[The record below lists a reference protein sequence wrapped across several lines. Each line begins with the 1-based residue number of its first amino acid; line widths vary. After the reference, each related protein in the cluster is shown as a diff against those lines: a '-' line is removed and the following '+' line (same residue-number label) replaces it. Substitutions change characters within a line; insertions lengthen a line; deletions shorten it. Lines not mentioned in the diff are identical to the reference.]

1 MSKAALLRLLH
12 PVASLPLAAAL
23 LLGVE
28 LALRASNGAGL
39 CPTESCAVVGGFS
52 RIGEQGMVL
61 LGAVF
66 FALLGLAGMLRE
78 SIRERLGTTGAWLAL
93 ALALSGAAFEGAA
106 ISYQTIGIGAPCA
119 LCLAT
124 AGALLLCLAAQAWER
139 REWHIV
145 LLGVAV
151 FAGGFATNGLLRI
164 APEVPTLEE
173 TAMLVRPADAESQVK
188 MHLFFSMHCEH
199 CGTVIRTLAANEPW
213 QAEWRISTLDRDE
226 ETLGRVAW
234 ILASDKARHNPF
246 AAIAE
251 AKGREDRLPVSKE
264 LRASAQR
271 TATYLAAAGYHTVPI
286 LVADE
291 GPGRRIVARGVEN
304 IMGYL
309 HARGFVTTYV
319 E

>member
-1 MSKAALLRLLH
+1 MSKAALLRFLH

-28 LALRASNGAGL
+28 LALRATNGAGL

-52 RIGEQGMVL
+52 RIGEQGMVI

-78 SIRERLGTTGAWLAL
+78 SIRERLGTSGAWFAP
-93 ALALSGAAFEGAA
+93 ALALSGAAFEGGA
-106 ISYQTIGIGAPCA
+106 ISYQAIGIGAPCA

-124 AGALLLCLAAQAWER
+124 AGAVLLCLAAQAWER
-139 REWHIV
+139 REWHLV

-164 APEVPTLEE
+164 APDVPRLED
-173 TAMLVRPADAESQVK
+173 TAMLVRPADADSPVK

-199 CGTVIRTLAANEPW
+199 CGPVIRTLAANEPW

-234 ILASDKARHNPF
+234 ALASDKARHNPF

-251 AKGREDRLPVSKE
+251 AKGRQDRLPVTKE
-264 LRASAQR
+264 LRASAEKSVI
-271 TATYLAAAGYHTVPI
+271 YMAAAGYHSVPV

-291 GPGRRIVARGVEN
+291 GPGRRIVARGIEN